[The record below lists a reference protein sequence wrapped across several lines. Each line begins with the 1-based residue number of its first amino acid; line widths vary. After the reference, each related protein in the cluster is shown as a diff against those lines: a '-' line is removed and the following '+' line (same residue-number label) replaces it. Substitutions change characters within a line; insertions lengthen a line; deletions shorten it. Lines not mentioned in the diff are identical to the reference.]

1 MNRILKPLV
10 ACAAGEG
17 PLRKHIEA
25 AAVKMGTDFFTSV
38 HLDQTFE
45 ECDRRRSSC
54 VVVDYEIT
62 RGKVER
68 FSKNIC
74 KSQVMLMAIP
84 RGDTKAAF
92 QSATAGAIGV
102 VEKPIKDDELILC
115 LETALEGEIR
125 FQKIYEEKARFSDEY
140 FSELTD
146 REKSV
151 LNLLMTGE
159 PNKRVASILD
169 IGLRTV
175 EADRAQVMKKLNV
188 LSFVELIQ
196 LVTDLE
202 NDIASA
208 RQAFFSGFFSNN
220 NKSQG

>member
-25 AAVKMGTDFFTSV
+25 AAVKMGTDFFSSV
-38 HLDQTFE
+38 HLAQTFE
-45 ECDRRRSSC
+45 ECDRRSSSC
-54 VVVDYEIT
+54 IVVDYEIT
-62 RGKVER
+62 RGLLDR
-68 FSKNIC
+68 ISKNIC

-92 QSATAGAIGV
+92 DSAAAGAIGV
-102 VEKPIKDDELILC
+102 VEKPIKDDDELVLC

-125 FQKIYEEKARFSDEY
+125 FKKIYQEKERFSNEY
-140 FSELTD
+140 FSELTE

-188 LSFVELIQ
+188 LSFVELIR

-208 RQAFFSGFFSNN
+208 RQAFFSGFFSNH
-220 NKSQG
+220 KS